1 MALGCPLEISTDVV
15 QNVKVVDG
23 TPAAPTSPMAQMPP
37 IIASF
42 IREFAEKNDLSELPV
57 SKQFEHL
64 LGQLLFRESIHGRF
78 RTADVI
84 TGKGETGIDGACVVL
99 DRNLILTE
107 EDVRQYLSKRA
118 SSSAVVELVFFQGKT
133 SQQFLREEIL
143 GFGDAILELLR
154 EDESVTP
161 QDSYLN
167 EIARIYRTLLQYAAK
182 LDLTRASCRAYFC
195 CLGEW
200 KNASH
205 PAAALQK
212 LQERIQELN
221 FFSSVQAL
229 PIDRND
235 VRRYWNDST
244 RSQEATLPT
253 VARFPFPAMPG
264 VNNAVVALVRAQD
277 FVDKIIRDETGK
289 VRIGIFDQNI
299 RDFEGES
306 NPVNQKIVS
315 TITKPDTKRRFGIM
329 NNGVTVVAKEMKS
342 AADNYILRNY
352 QIINGCQ
359 TSNVLE
365 RSREHLTPDILL
377 QVRLIETT
385 ESNVLDDVVEATNS
399 QTAVQQHQFAANR
412 GLAVETQEFFRS
424 YPVDPSYRLH
434 FERRT
439 SEFADASLKNTRIV
453 TIPDL
458 ARSFGAIFLEEP
470 HHVASAPNQAFSIFQ
485 ERLFRD
491 VDSPMMYYSS
501 AFAYYRLSLLKVS
514 GRLKIPHHRLYW
526 HVLTAARRL
535 SAGKLP
541 SDQSRRKKDQH
552 CEKFL
557 AQLWDPSHALS
568 LFEQAYRAIQ
578 DHTTQIDRDRLRRQA
593 FTSEYLSK
601 L

>member
-1 MALGCPLEISTDVV
+1 M
-15 QNVKVVDG
+15 
-23 TPAAPTSPMAQMPP
+23 TPTAPTSPMAQIPP

-84 TGKGETGIDGACVVL
+84 TGNGETGIDGACVVL
-99 DRNLILTE
+99 DGNLILTE
-107 EDVRQYLSKRA
+107 DDVTQYLSRRA

-154 EDESVTP
+154 EDETVTP
-161 QDSYLN
+161 QDSYLK

-182 LDLTRASCRAYFC
+182 LNLTRASCRAYFC

-200 KNASH
+200 SNASH
-205 PAAALQK
+205 PAAALHK
-212 LQERIQELN
+212 LQSRIQELN

-277 FVDKIIRDETGK
+277 FVDNIIRDETGK

-306 NPVNQKIVS
+306 NPVNKKIVS
-315 TITKPDTKRRFGIM
+315 TITKSDTKRRFGIM
-329 NNGVTVVAKEMKS
+329 NNGVTVVAKEMAS

-385 ESNVLDDVVEATNS
+385 RVEC
-399 QTAVQQHQFAANR
+399 
-412 GLAVETQEFFRS
+412 
-424 YPVDPSYRLH
+424 
-434 FERRT
+434 
-439 SEFADASLKNTRIV
+439 
-453 TIPDL
+453 
-458 ARSFGAIFLEEP
+458 
-470 HHVASAPNQAFSIFQ
+470 
-485 ERLFRD
+485 
-491 VDSPMMYYSS
+491 
-501 AFAYYRLSLLKVS
+501 
-514 GRLKIPHHRLYW
+514 
-526 HVLTAARRL
+526 
-535 SAGKLP
+535 
-541 SDQSRRKKDQH
+541 SR
-552 CEKFL
+552 
-557 AQLWDPSHALS
+557 
-568 LFEQAYRAIQ
+568 
-578 DHTTQIDRDRLRRQA
+578 
-593 FTSEYLSK
+593 
-601 L
+601 

>member
-1 MALGCPLEISTDVV
+1 
-15 QNVKVVDG
+15 
-23 TPAAPTSPMAQMPP
+23 MAQISP

-42 IREFAEKNDLSELPV
+42 IRDFAEKNDLGDLPV
-57 SKQFEHL
+57 SEQFEHL
-64 LGQLLFRESIHGRF
+64 LGHLLFRESIYDRF
-78 RTADVI
+78 RTTDI
-84 TGKGETGIDGACVVL
+84 TTGEGETGIDGACVVL
-99 DRNLILTE
+99 DGNLMLTE
-107 EDVRQYLSKRA
+107 EDTTQYLSVRN
-118 SSSAVVELVFFQGKT
+118 SSSVVAELIFFQGKT
-133 SQQFLREEIL
+133 SQQFAREEIL
-143 GFGDAILELLR
+143 GFGAAILELLS
-154 EDESVTP
+154 EDEPATP

-167 EIARIYRTLLQYAAK
+167 EISRIYGALLQNAAK
-182 LDLTRASCRAYFC
+182 LNLTRASCRAYFC

-200 KNASH
+200 KEPQH
-205 PAAALQK
+205 PSVALQQLK
-212 LQERIQELN
+212 NDIQGLN
-221 FFSSVQAL
+221 FFATVEAL

-277 FVDKIIRDETGK
+277 FVDKVIRDESGK
-289 VRIGIFDQNI
+289 VRIGTFDQNI
-299 RDFEGES
+299 RDFEGVS
-306 NPVNQKIVS
+306 NPVNQKIIS
-315 TITKPDTKRRFGIM
+315 TITKLDTKQRFGIM
-329 NNGVTVVAKEMKS
+329 NNGVTVVAKDMAP

-377 QVRLIETT
+377 QVRLIQTT
-385 ESNVLDDVVEATNS
+385 ESKVLDDVVEATNS

-412 GLAVETQEFFRS
+412 RLAVETQEFFRS
-424 YPVDPSYRLH
+424 YPEVTAYRLH

-439 SEFADASLKNTRIV
+439 SEFADTSLRNTRIV
-453 TIPDL
+453 TIPEL
-458 ARSFGAIFLEEP
+458 ARSFGAVFLEEP

-485 ERLFRD
+485 DRLFKD
-491 VDSPMMYYSS
+491 NDSPLMYYSA
-501 AFAYYRLSLLKVS
+501 AFAYYRLNLLKVS

-535 SAGKLP
+535 SAGRMP
-541 SDQSRRKKDQH
+541 SDQSRKKKDQH
-552 CEKFL
+552 CERFL
-557 AQLWDPSHALS
+557 LRLWEPSDALA
-568 LFEQAYRAIQ
+568 LFEEAYQAIQ
-578 DHTTQIDRDRLRRQA
+578 EHTTHIDRDRLRRQV